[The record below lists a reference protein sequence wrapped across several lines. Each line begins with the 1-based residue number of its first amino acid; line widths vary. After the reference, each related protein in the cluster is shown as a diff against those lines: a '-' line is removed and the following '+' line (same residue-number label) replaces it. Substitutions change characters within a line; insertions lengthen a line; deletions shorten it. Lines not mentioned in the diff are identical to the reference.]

1 MATHKSAEK
10 RARQTIRKNAVNSAR
25 RGRVRTAE
33 KKLIK
38 ALTSLDI
45 KAVPQ
50 LLKDYT
56 SEATRAVSK
65 GVFKK
70 QTMSRKVGRLAVK
83 AHKVAS
89 GTDAVA
95 SSAVVAKAKAP
106 KKAAKAS
113 SKTAPKA

>member
-10 RARQTIRKNAVNSAR
+10 RARQTTRKNAVNSAR

-38 ALTSLDI
+38 ALTTLDLA
-45 KAVPQ
+45 AVPK
-50 LLKDYT
+50 LLKEYT

-70 QTMSRKVGRLAVK
+70 QTVSRKVGRLATK
-83 AHKVAS
+83 AHK
-89 GTDAVA
+89 AV
-95 SSAVVAKAKAP
+95 SATK
-106 KKAAKAS
+106 
-113 SKTAPKA
+113 

>member
-1 MATHKSAEK
+1 MATHKSAAK
-10 RARQTIRKNAVNSAR
+10 RARQTVRKNTVNSAR

-38 ALTSLDI
+38 ALTSLDLKVI
-45 KAVPQ
+45 PQ

-70 QTMSRKVGRLAVK
+70 QTVSRKVGRLATK
-83 AHKVAS
+83 AHK
-89 GTDAVA
+89 TL
-95 SSAVVAKAKAP
+95 SATK
-106 KKAAKAS
+106 
-113 SKTAPKA
+113 

>member
-25 RGRVRTAE
+25 RSKVRTAE

-38 ALTSLDI
+38 ALTALDL
-45 KAVPQ
+45 KSVPQ
-50 LLKDYT
+50 LLKEYT

-70 QTMSRKVGRLAVK
+70 QTVSRKIGRLATK
-83 AHKVAS
+83 AHKALTAS
-89 GTDAVA
+89 
-95 SSAVVAKAKAP
+95 K
-106 KKAAKAS
+106 
-113 SKTAPKA
+113 